1 MNNSTQELRR
11 AFIRYFELHGHQAV
25 PSSALIPQADPT
37 LLFTNAGMNQFK
49 RVFLGEDTRAYTRAV
64 TVQKCLR
71 AGGKHNDLE
80 NVGYTRR
87 HHTFFEMLGNF
98 SFGDY
103 FKEDAIQ
110 FGWEFLTQ
118 TVGLDKD
125 RMWVT
130 VFREDDEAD
139 RLWKKMGVSPSRIV
153 RCGEKDNFWQMG
165 DTGPC
170 GPCSELHFDQGP
182 SVPGDDCPNGEG
194 DRVIEIWNL
203 VFMQFNRDAAGTL
216 HPLPK
221 PSIDTGMGLERLAA
235 VAQGVY
241 SNYDSDV
248 FTPLLSAVAARAGVR
263 YGEKNQTDRS
273 MCVVADHLRAITF
286 LMADGI
292 LPSNE
297 GRGYVLRRILRR
309 AARHGRLLGIV
320 EPFLYELTAAVVSQ
334 MAGVYSEVR
343 SAAATIA
350 EATRGEEERF
360 VATLDYSLPIL
371 NEILAKKEVAAG
383 SAFILASTDAEATRS
398 EEERFVA
405 THDYSLPISKEI
417 LAKKEVS
424 AGSAPTLA
432 GTDAFKL
439 YDTYGLPFDLME
451 EACRERGIKLDTVGF
466 EQAIAEQ
473 RNRARKTG
481 GFVEEIARPA
491 VAELAR
497 RFGTTKFVGYER
509 LENESLVQA
518 ILIGDRLVKEA
529 AEGDEVEI
537 VLDVTP
543 FYAEG
548 GGQVGDQGV
557 LTGSDGQMEIT
568 ETTRPVPTVI
578 LHKGTVTKGRIREGE
593 QLRMIVNTTTRQDA
607 QRNHTATHLLHAA
620 LRDMLGPHV
629 KQYGS
634 LVGPNRLRFDFAHFR
649 PLSSRDVDEIETVVN
664 NEVRKNER
672 VATEVMSIQDAVAKG
687 ALAFFGDKYG
697 EQVRVVT
704 VESFSKELCGGTHC
718 RQTGDI
724 GLFRIMSETG
734 VAAGVRRIEAQTGSG
749 ALTHMKK
756 LETDIRELSDLLK
769 VGQSELVA
777 KTRKVMMQLKDKE
790 RELEELKLKMASGS
804 AVETTAKTIAGIQVH
819 VQRTDGLD
827 VNGMRALADQL
838 RDKLKSGVVALGA
851 ANDGKVSLLVV
862 VTKDLIARLKAGDLI
877 KEMAAEVGG
886 TGGGRPEMAQAG
898 GKDPARLDVALE
910 KVFGLVERL
919 LER

>member
-1 MNNSTQELRR
+1 MKNSTHELRQ
-11 AFIRYFELHGHQAV
+11 AFIRYFEQHGHQAV

-49 RVFLGEDTRAYTRAV
+49 RVFLGEETRAYKRAV

-103 FKEDAIQ
+103 FKEEAIQ

-118 TVGLDKD
+118 TAGLAKD

-130 VFREDDEAD
+130 VFRDDDEAD
-139 RLWKKMGVSPSRIV
+139 RLWKKIGVPASRIV

-165 DTGPC
+165 DIGPC
-170 GPCSELHFDQGP
+170 GPCSEIHFDQGP
-182 SVPGDDCPNGEG
+182 SVPGDNRPNGEG

-248 FTPLLSAVAARAGVR
+248 FTPLLSAVASRAGVR
-263 YGEKNQTDRS
+263 YGEQDTTDRS
-273 MCVVADHLRAITF
+273 MRVVADHLRAITF
-286 LMADGI
+286 LMADGV

-320 EPFLYELTAAVVSQ
+320 EPFLYELTAAVVNQ
-334 MAGVYSEVR
+334 MAGVYSEVQG
-343 SAAATIA
+343 AAATIA

-360 VATLDYSLPIL
+360 IATLDQGLPIL
-371 NEILAKKEVAAG
+371 NDMIAKARAAG
-383 SAFILASTDAEATRS
+383 QNVLTGAD
-398 EEERFVA
+398 V
-405 THDYSLPISKEI
+405 
-417 LAKKEVS
+417 
-424 AGSAPTLA
+424 
-432 GTDAFKL
+432 FKL
-439 YDTYGLPFDLME
+439 YDTYGFPMDLMG
-451 EACRERGIKLDTVGF
+451 EACREQKMTLDEKGF
-466 EQAIAEQ
+466 DQAIEEQ

-481 GFVEEIARPA
+481 GFEQESARPA

-497 RFGTTKFVGYER
+497 RLGTTKFIGYDR
-509 LENESLVQA
+509 LESESLVQA
-518 ILIGDRLVKEA
+518 ILKGDRLVKEA
-529 AEGDEVEI
+529 VEGDEVEL

-543 FYAEG
+543 FYPEG
-548 GGQVGDQGV
+548 GGQVGDQGIV
-557 LTGSDGQMEIT
+557 MGLDGRMEIK
-568 ETTRPVPTVI
+568 ETTRPVPTLI
-578 LHKGTVTKGRIREGE
+578 LHKGIVTKGRIREGE
-593 QLRMIVNTTTRQDA
+593 QLRLTVNATSRQDTA
-607 QRNHTATHLLHAA
+607 RNHTATHLVHAA

-649 PLSSRDVDEIETVVN
+649 PLSSRDIEEIETVVN
-664 NEVRKNER
+664 NEVRKNEQ
-672 VATEVMSIQDAVAKG
+672 VATEVMSIQAAVAKG

-718 RQTGDI
+718 QRTGDI
-724 GLFRIMSETG
+724 GLFSIVSETG

-749 ALTHMKK
+749 ALVHMKK
-756 LETDIRELSDLLK
+756 METDIRELSDLLK

-777 KTRKVMMQLKDKE
+777 KTRKVMTQLKDKE

-804 AVETTAKTIAGIQVH
+804 AGEATAKTVAGIQVH

-827 VNGMRALADQL
+827 VNGMRVLADQL

-851 ANDGKVSLLVV
+851 ATENGKVSLLVV
-862 VTKDLIARLKAGDLI
+862 VTKDLIGKLKAGDLI

-910 KVFGLVERL
+910 KVFGLVERMMG
-919 LER
+919 R

>member
-1 MNNSTQELRR
+1 MKNSTQELRQ
-11 AFIRYFELHGHQAV
+11 AFIRYFEQHGHQAV

-49 RVFLGEDTRAYTRAV
+49 RVFLGEETRVYKRAV

-118 TVGLDKD
+118 TVGLAKD

-130 VFREDDEAD
+130 IFRDDDEAD
-139 RLWKKMGVSPSRIV
+139 ELWQKVGVPASRIM

-182 SVPGDDCPNGEG
+182 SVPGDDRPNGEG

-216 HPLPK
+216 HPLPR

-263 YGEKNQTDRS
+263 YGEQDQTDRS
-273 MCVVADHLRAITF
+273 MRVVADHLRAITF
-286 LMADGI
+286 LMADGV

-320 EPFLYELTAAVVSQ
+320 EPFLYGLTEAVVSQ

-360 VATLDYSLPIL
+360 IATLDQGLPIL
-371 NEILAKKEVAAG
+371 NEMVAKARSTGNKVLTG
-383 SAFILASTDAEATRS
+383 SD
-398 EEERFVA
+398 V
-405 THDYSLPISKEI
+405 
-417 LAKKEVS
+417 
-424 AGSAPTLA
+424 
-432 GTDAFKL
+432 FKL
-439 YDTYGLPFDLME
+439 YDTYGFPMDLMG
-451 EACRERGIKLDTVGF
+451 EACREQGMTLDEAGF
-466 EQAIAEQ
+466 DQAIEEQ

-481 GFVEEIARPA
+481 GFVQEIARPS
-491 VAELAR
+491 VAELAGR
-497 RFGTTKFVGYER
+497 VGTTKFIGYDR
-509 LENESLVQA
+509 LESDSLLQA
-518 ILIGDRLVKEA
+518 ILKGDRLVKEA
-529 AEGDEVEI
+529 AEGDEVEL

-548 GGQVGDQGV
+548 GGQVGDRG
-557 LTGSDGQMEIT
+557 LLLGHDGQVEIT
-568 ETTRPVPTVI
+568 ETTRPAPTVI

-593 QLRMIVNTTTRQDA
+593 ALHMTVNATTRQDA

-620 LRDMLGPHV
+620 LRDLLGPHV

-724 GLFRIMSETG
+724 GLFRLVSETG

-749 ALTHMKK
+749 ALAKMKQ

-777 KTRKVMMQLKDKE
+777 KARKVMTQLRDKE
-790 RELEELKLKMASGS
+790 RELEEVKLKMAGGS
-804 AVETTAKTIAGIQVH
+804 AAEAMAKTIAGIQVH

-862 VTKDLIARLKAGDLI
+862 VTKDLIARLKAGDII

-898 GKDPARLDVALE
+898 GKDPARLDIALE
-910 KVFGLVERL
+910 KVFGLVERM

>member
-1 MNNSTQELRR
+1 MKNSAKDLRQ
-11 AFIRYFELHGHQAV
+11 AFIRYFEQQGHQAV

-49 RVFLGEDTRAYTRAV
+49 RVFLGEETRPYTRAV

-80 NVGYTRR
+80 NVGYTSR

-103 FKEDAIQ
+103 FKEDAIR
-110 FGWEFLTQ
+110 FGWEFLTH
-118 TVGLDKD
+118 TVGLAKD

-130 VFREDDEAD
+130 IFREDDEAD
-139 RLWKKMGVSPSRIV
+139 RLWKKMGVPASRIL
-153 RCGEKDNFWQMG
+153 RCDEKDNFWQMA

-170 GPCSELHFDQGP
+170 GPCSEIHFDQGP
-182 SVPGDDCPNGEG
+182 SVPGDDRPNGEG
-194 DRVIEIWNL
+194 DRIIEIWNL
-203 VFMQFNRDAAGTL
+203 VFMQYNRDASGKL
-216 HPLPK
+216 NPLPR

-235 VAQGVY
+235 VAQGVF
-241 SNYDSDV
+241 SNYDTDL
-248 FTPLLSAVAARAGVR
+248 FMPLLTVIAKRAGTQ
-263 YGEKNQTDRS
+263 YGKKDTADRS
-273 MCVVADHLRAITF
+273 MRVIADHLRAITF
-286 LMADGI
+286 LMADGV

-320 EPFLYELTAAVVSQ
+320 EPFLHELSVTVVDQ
-334 MAGVYSEVR
+334 MAGAYSEVR
-343 SAAATIA
+343 SAAGTIA

-360 VATLDYSLPIL
+360 IATLDQGLPIL
-371 NEILAKKEVAAG
+371 NEMIAK
-383 SAFILASTDAEATRS
+383 
-398 EEERFVA
+398 
-405 THDYSLPISKEI
+405 
-417 LAKKEVS
+417 AKNT
-424 AGSAPTLA
+424 AITPGA
-432 GTDAFKL
+432 GTLQLKGEDVFKL
-439 YDTYGLPFDLME
+439 YDTYGFPIDLIG
-451 EACRERGIKLDTVGF
+451 EACREQGMIMDEKGF
-466 EQAIAEQ
+466 NQAIEEQ

-481 GFVEEIARPA
+481 GFEQETARPA
-491 VAELAR
+491 VAELAGR
-497 RFGTTKFVGYER
+497 VGATTFIGYER
-509 LENESLVQA
+509 LETDSVLRA
-518 ILIGDRLVKEA
+518 ILKGERMVKEA
-529 AEGDEVEI
+529 VEGDEVE
-537 VLDVTP
+537 VALDVTP

-557 LTGSDGQMEIT
+557 LVGPEGRVEIK
-568 ETTRPVPTVI
+568 ETTRPVPTLI
-578 LHKGTVTKGRIREGE
+578 LHKGTVSKGRIREGE
-593 QLRMIVNTTTRQDA
+593 QLHMTVNATTRHDA
-607 QRNHTATHLLHAA
+607 ARNHTATHLVHAA

-649 PLSSRDVDEIETVVN
+649 PLSSRDIDDIETTVN
-664 NEVRKNER
+664 NEVRKNEAVR
-672 VATEVMSIQDAVAKG
+672 AEVMSIQDAVAKG

-718 RQTGDI
+718 QHTGEI
-724 GLFRIMSETG
+724 GLFRIVSETG

-749 ALTHMKK
+749 AFALMKK
-756 LETDIRELSDLLK
+756 LEADIREMSDLLK

-790 RELEELKLKMASGS
+790 RELEELKLKMASES
-804 AVETTAKTIAGIQVH
+804 AVASTAKTIAGVQVH

-851 ANDGKVSLLVV
+851 ATDDGKVSLLVV
-862 VTKDLIARLKAGDLI
+862 VTKDLVGKLKAGDLI
-877 KEMAAEVGG
+877 KVMAAEVGG

-898 GKDPARLDVALE
+898 GKDPSRLDASLE
-910 KVFGLVERL
+910 KVFGLVETTLQRYTHG
-919 LER
+919 

>member
-1 MNNSTQELRR
+1 MKNSTQELRQ
-11 AFIRYFELHGHQAV
+11 AFIRYFEQHGHQAV

-49 RVFLGEDTRAYTRAV
+49 RVFLGEETRAYRRAV

-103 FKEDAIQ
+103 FKEDAIT

-118 TVGLDKD
+118 TVGLAKD

-130 VFREDDEAD
+130 IFRDDDEAD
-139 RLWKKMGVSPSRIV
+139 QLWKKVGVPASRIV
-153 RCGEKDNFWQMG
+153 RCDEKDNFWQMG

-182 SVPGDDCPNGEG
+182 SVPGDDRPNGEG

-203 VFMQFNRDAAGTL
+203 VFMQFNRDAGGKR

-248 FTPLLSAVAARAGVR
+248 FTPLLSAVASRAGVR
-263 YGEKNQTDRS
+263 YGENDQTDRS
-273 MCVVADHLRAITF
+273 MRVVADHLRAITF
-286 LMADGI
+286 LMADGV

-320 EPFLYELTAAVVSQ
+320 EPFLHELTAVVVNQ

-343 SAAATIA
+343 SAAATIT

-360 VATLDYSLPIL
+360 IATLDQGLPIL
-371 NEILAKKEVAAG
+371 NDMIAKARAAG
-383 SAFILASTDAEATRS
+383 GKVLTGPD
-398 EEERFVA
+398 V
-405 THDYSLPISKEI
+405 
-417 LAKKEVS
+417 
-424 AGSAPTLA
+424 
-432 GTDAFKL
+432 FKL
-439 YDTYGLPFDLME
+439 YDTYGFPIDLIG
-451 EACRERGIKLDTVGF
+451 EACREQGMTLDEAGF
-466 EQAIAEQ
+466 DQAIEEQ

-481 GFVEEIARPA
+481 GFEQETARPA
-491 VAELAR
+491 VTELAGR
-497 RFGTTKFVGYER
+497 IGATKFIGYDR
-509 LENESLVQA
+509 LESESLVLA
-518 ILIGDRLVKEA
+518 ILKGDRLAKEA
-529 AEGDEVEI
+529 TEGDEVEI

-548 GGQVGDQGV
+548 GGQVGDRGV
-557 LTGSDGQMEIT
+557 LIGHDGRVEIK
-568 ETTRPVPTVI
+568 ETTRPAPSVI
-578 LHKGTVTKGRIREGE
+578 LHKGTVSKGRIREGD
-593 QLRMIVNTTTRQDA
+593 QLHMTVNATTRQDA
-607 QRNHTATHLLHAA
+607 QRNHTATHLVHAA

-649 PLSSRDVDEIETVVN
+649 PLSSRDIDDIETTVNDEI
-664 NEVRKNER
+664 RKNEQVR
-672 VATEVMSIQDAVAKG
+672 TEVMSIQDAVAKG

-718 RQTGDI
+718 RHTGDI
-724 GLFRIMSETG
+724 GLFRIVSETG

-749 ALTHMKK
+749 AFALMKK
-756 LETDIRELSDLLK
+756 LEADIRELSDLLK
-769 VGQSELVA
+769 VGQSELVS
-777 KTRKVMMQLKDKE
+777 KTRKVMEQLKDKE
-790 RELEELKLKMASGS
+790 RALEGLQLKMAAGS
-804 AVETTAKTIAGIQVH
+804 MAPSKAQTIAGVQVH

-851 ANDGKVSLLVV
+851 ANEGKVSLLVV

-898 GKDPARLDVALE
+898 GKDPAKLDAALE
-910 KVFGLVERL
+910 KVFGLVERML
-919 LER
+919 QRYTNGG

>member
-1 MNNSTQELRR
+1 MKNSTQELRQ
-11 AFIRYFELHGHQAV
+11 AFIRYFEQHGHQAV

-49 RVFLGEDTRAYTRAV
+49 RVFLGEETRAYKRAV

-118 TVGLDKD
+118 TVGLAKD

-130 VFREDDEAD
+130 IFRDDDEAD
-139 RLWKKMGVSPSRIV
+139 ELWQKVGVSPSRIV

-182 SVPGDDCPNGEG
+182 SVPGDDRPNGEG

-216 HPLPK
+216 HPLPR

-248 FTPLLSAVAARAGVR
+248 FTPLLSAVAGRAGIR
-263 YGEKNQTDRS
+263 YGEQDQTDRS
-273 MCVVADHLRAITF
+273 MRVVADHLRAITF
-286 LMADGI
+286 LMADGV

-320 EPFLYELTAAVVSQ
+320 EPFLYGLTEAVVSQ

-343 SAAATIA
+343 GAAATIV

-360 VATLDYSLPIL
+360 IATLDQGLPIL
-371 NEILAKKEVAAG
+371 NEMIAQARSTGNKVLAG
-383 SAFILASTDAEATRS
+383 SD
-398 EEERFVA
+398 V
-405 THDYSLPISKEI
+405 
-417 LAKKEVS
+417 
-424 AGSAPTLA
+424 
-432 GTDAFKL
+432 FKL
-439 YDTYGLPFDLME
+439 YDTYGFPIDLMG
-451 EACRERGIKLDTVGF
+451 EACREQGITLDEVGF
-466 EQAIAEQ
+466 DQAIEEQ

-481 GFVEEIARPA
+481 GFVQEIARPA
-491 VAELAR
+491 VAELAGR
-497 RFGTTKFVGYER
+497 VGTTKFIGYDR
-509 LENESLVQA
+509 LESESLVQA
-518 ILIGDRLVKEA
+518 ILKGDRLVKEA

-548 GGQVGDQGV
+548 GGQVGDRG
-557 LTGSDGQMEIT
+557 LLLGHDGQVEIT
-568 ETTRPVPTVI
+568 ETTRPAPTVI

-593 QLRMIVNTTTRQDA
+593 ALHMTVNATTRQDA

-620 LRDMLGPHV
+620 LRDLLGPHV

-724 GLFRIMSETG
+724 GLFRLVSETG

-749 ALTHMKK
+749 ALAQMKQ

-777 KTRKVMMQLKDKE
+777 KARKVMTQLKDKE
-790 RELEELKLKMASGS
+790 RELEEVKLKMAGGS
-804 AVETTAKTIAGIQVH
+804 AAEAMAKTIAGIQVH

-862 VTKDLIARLKAGDLI
+862 VTKDLIGRLKAGDLI

-898 GKDPARLDVALE
+898 GKDPARLDIALE
-910 KVFGLVERL
+910 KVFGLVERM

>member
-49 RVFLGEDTRAYTRAV
+49 RVFLGEDTRAYKRAV

-118 TVGLDKD
+118 TVGLAKD

-130 VFREDDEAD
+130 IYRDDDEAD
-139 RLWKKMGVSPSRIV
+139 QLWKKVGVPASRIV

-182 SVPGDDCPNGEG
+182 SVPGDDRPNGEG

-241 SNYDSDV
+241 SNYDGDV

-263 YGEKNQTDRS
+263 YGGDNITDRS
-273 MCVVADHLRAITF
+273 MRVVADHLRAITF
-286 LMADGI
+286 LMADGV

-320 EPFLYELTAAVVSQ
+320 EPFLYELTAAVVNQ

-343 SAAATIA
+343 GAAATIA

-360 VATLDYSLPIL
+360 IATLDQGLPIL
-371 NEILAKKEVAAG
+371 NEMMAKTSLAG
-383 SAFILASTDAEATRS
+383 SKVLSGS
-398 EEERFVA
+398 EV
-405 THDYSLPISKEI
+405 
-417 LAKKEVS
+417 
-424 AGSAPTLA
+424 
-432 GTDAFKL
+432 FKL
-439 YDTYGLPFDLME
+439 YDTYGFPMDLMA
-451 EACRERGIKLDTVGF
+451 EACREQGMTLDEAGF
-466 EQAIAEQ
+466 DQAIEEQ

-481 GFVEEIARPA
+481 GFEQETTRPA
-491 VAELAR
+491 VSELAGR
-497 RFGTTKFVGYER
+497 VGATKFVGYDR
-509 LENESLVQA
+509 LESESLVQA
-518 ILIGDRLVKEA
+518 ILKGDRLVKEA
-529 AEGDEVEI
+529 AEGDEVEL

-548 GGQVGDQGV
+548 GGQVGDQGI
-557 LTGSDGQMEIT
+557 LTGRDGQVKIT
-568 ETTRPVPTVI
+568 ETMRPAPTVI

-593 QLRMIVNTTTRQDA
+593 QLHMTVNATTRHDA

-724 GLFRIMSETG
+724 GLFRIVSETG

-756 LETDIRELSDLLK
+756 LETDVRELSDLLK
-769 VGQSELVA
+769 VGQSELAA
-777 KTRKVMMQLKDKE
+777 KTRKILMQLKDKE
-790 RELEELKLKMASGS
+790 RELEELKLKMAGGS
-804 AVETTAKTIAGIQVH
+804 AVDATVKMVAGIQVH

-851 ANDGKVSLLVV
+851 ANEGKVSLLVI
-862 VTKDLIARLKAGDLI
+862 VTKNLTDRLKAGDLI

>member
-1 MNNSTQELRR
+1 MKNSTQELRQ
-11 AFIRYFELHGHQAV
+11 AFIRYFEQHSHQAV

-49 RVFLGEDTRAYTRAV
+49 RVFLGEETRAYRRAV

-103 FKEDAIQ
+103 FKDEAIR

-118 TVGLDKD
+118 TVGLAKD

-130 VFREDDEAD
+130 IFRDDDEAD
-139 RLWKKMGVSPSRIV
+139 QLWKKVGVPASRIV

-182 SVPGDDCPNGEG
+182 SVPGDDRPNGEG

-248 FTPLLSAVAARAGVR
+248 FTPLLSAVGIRAGVQ
-263 YGEKNQTDRS
+263 YGKNEATDRS
-273 MCVVADHLRAITF
+273 MRVVADHLRAITF
-286 LMADGI
+286 LMADGV

-320 EPFLYELTAAVVSQ
+320 EPFLHELTAAVVSQ
-334 MAGVYSEVR
+334 MGEAYSEVR
-343 SAAATIA
+343 GAAATIA
-350 EATRGEEERF
+350 EATKGEEERF
-360 VATLDYSLPIL
+360 ISTLDQGLPIL
-371 NEILAKKEVAAG
+371 NEMIVKARAAG
-383 SAFILASTDAEATRS
+383 QSVLTGAD
-398 EEERFVA
+398 V
-405 THDYSLPISKEI
+405 
-417 LAKKEVS
+417 
-424 AGSAPTLA
+424 
-432 GTDAFKL
+432 FKL
-439 YDTYGLPFDLME
+439 YDTYGFPMDLMG
-451 EACRERGIKLDTVGF
+451 EACREQGMALDEAGF
-466 EQAIAEQ
+466 DQAIEEQ

-481 GFVEEIARPA
+481 GFEQETARPA
-491 VAELAR
+491 VAELAG
-497 RFGTTKFVGYER
+497 RFGATKFIGYDR
-509 LENESLVQA
+509 LESESLVQA
-518 ILIGDRLVKEA
+518 ILKGDRLVKEA
-529 AEGDEVEI
+529 TEGDEVEV

-548 GGQVGDQGV
+548 GGQVGDRGI
-557 LTGSDGQMEIT
+557 LAGHDGQVEIK
-568 ETTRPVPTVI
+568 ETTRPVPTLI

-593 QLRMIVNTTTRQDA
+593 ALRLTVNATTRQDA
-607 QRNHTATHLLHAA
+607 QRNHTATHLVHAA
-620 LRDMLGPHV
+620 LRDLLGPHV

-649 PLSSRDVDEIETVVN
+649 PLSSRDIDDIETVVN

-718 RQTGDI
+718 QRTGDI
-724 GLFRIMSETG
+724 GLFRIVSETG
-734 VAAGVRRIEAQTGSG
+734 VAAGVRRLEAQTGSG
-749 ALTHMKK
+749 ALAHMKK
-756 LETDIRELSDLLK
+756 LETDIRDLSDLLK

-777 KTRKVMMQLKDKE
+777 KTRKVMTQLKDKE

-804 AVETTAKTIAGIQVH
+804 AAEATAKTIAGIQVH

-827 VNGMRALADQL
+827 ANGMRALADQL

-851 ANDGKVSLLVV
+851 ATGDGKVSLLVV
-862 VTKDLIARLKAGDLI
+862 VTKDLTGKLKAGDLI
-877 KEMAAEVGG
+877 KELASEVGG

-898 GKDPARLDVALE
+898 GKDPSKLDGALE
-910 KVFGLVERL
+910 KVFGLVERQ

>member
-1 MNNSTQELRR
+1 MKNSAQQLRQ
-11 AFIRYFELHGHQAV
+11 AFVGYFEQQGHQAV

-49 RVFLGEDTRAYTRAV
+49 RVFLGEETRPYKRAV

-103 FKEDAIQ
+103 FKEDAIK

-118 TVGLDKD
+118 TAGLAKD

-130 VFREDDEAD
+130 IFREDDDAD
-139 RLWKKMGVSPSRIV
+139 RLWKKIGVPASRIV
-153 RCGEKDNFWQMG
+153 RCEEKDNFWQMA

-170 GPCSELHFDQGP
+170 GPCSEIHFDQGP
-182 SVPGDDCPNGEG
+182 SVPGDDRPNGQG

-203 VFMQFNRDAAGTL
+203 VFMQFNRDVSGKL

-235 VAQGVY
+235 VAQGVF
-241 SNYDSDV
+241 SNYDSDL
-248 FTPLLSAVAARAGVR
+248 FMPLLTVIAKRAGTQ
-263 YGEKNQTDRS
+263 YGKTDTVDRS
-273 MCVVADHLRAITF
+273 MRVIADHLRAITF
-286 LMADGI
+286 LMADGV

-320 EPFLYELTAAVVSQ
+320 EPFLHELTATVVDQ
-334 MAGVYSEVR
+334 MSGAYSEVR
-343 SAAATIA
+343 SAAGTIA
-350 EATRGEEERF
+350 EATQGEEERF
-360 VATLDYSLPIL
+360 IATLDQGLPIL
-371 NEILAKKEVAAG
+371 NDMIAK
-383 SAFILASTDAEATRS
+383 TRS
-398 EEERFVA
+398 
-405 THDYSLPISKEI
+405 
-417 LAKKEVS
+417 
-424 AGSAPTLA
+424 AGQKVLS
-432 GTDAFKL
+432 GTDVFKL
-439 YDTYGLPFDLME
+439 YDTYGFPLDLIG
-451 EACRERGIKLDTVGF
+451 EACREQNMIVDEKGF
-466 EQAIAEQ
+466 DQAIEEQ

-481 GFVEEIARPA
+481 GFEQETARPA
-491 VAELAR
+491 VTELAGR
-497 RFGTTKFVGYER
+497 VGATKFIGYDR
-509 LENESLVQA
+509 LETDSLLHA
-518 ILIGDRLVKEA
+518 ILKSERMVKEA
-529 AEGDEVEI
+529 VEGDEVEV

-557 LTGSDGQMEIT
+557 LVGPEGRVEIK
-568 ETTRPVPTVI
+568 ETTRPVPTLI
-578 LHKGTVTKGRIREGE
+578 LHKGTVSKGRIREGE
-593 QLRMIVNTTTRQDA
+593 QLHLTVNATTRRDA
-607 QRNHTATHLLHAA
+607 ARNHTATHLVHAA
-620 LRDMLGPHV
+620 LREMLGPHV

-649 PLSSRDVDEIETVVN
+649 PLSSRDIDDIEMMVN
-664 NEVRKNER
+664 DEVRKNEK
-672 VATEVMSIQDAVAKG
+672 VQTEVMSIQDAVAKG

-718 RQTGDI
+718 RHTGEI
-724 GLFRIMSETG
+724 GLFRIVSETG
-734 VAAGVRRIEAQTGSG
+734 VAAGVRRIEAQTGNG
-749 ALTHMKK
+749 AFALMKK
-756 LETDIRELSDLLK
+756 LEADVRELSELLK
-769 VGQSELVA
+769 VNQSELVA
-777 KTRKVMMQLKDKE
+777 KTRKVMSQLKDKE

-804 AVETTAKTIAGIQVH
+804 AVASTAKTIAGVQVH
-819 VQRTDGLD
+819 VQRADGLD
-827 VNGMRALADQL
+827 VTGMRTLADQL

-851 ANDGKVSLLVV
+851 ATDDGKVSLLVV
-862 VTKDLIARLKAGDLI
+862 VTKDLIGKLKAGDLI
-877 KEMAAEVGG
+877 KVMAAEVGG

-898 GKDPARLDVALE
+898 GKDPSRLDTALE
-910 KVFGLVERL
+910 KVFGLVENSLQR
-919 LER
+919 

>member
-1 MNNSTQELRR
+1 MRAEGGMKNSTQELRQ
-11 AFIRYFELHGHQAV
+11 AFIRYFEQHGHQAV

-49 RVFLGEDTRAYTRAV
+49 RVFLGEETRAYKRAV

-71 AGGKHNDLE
+71 VGGKHNDLE

-110 FGWEFLTQ
+110 FSWEFLTR
-118 TVGLDKD
+118 TVGLARD

-130 VFREDDEAD
+130 IFRDDDEAD
-139 RLWKKMGVSPSRIV
+139 LLWKKVGVPSSRIM
-153 RCGEKDNFWQMG
+153 RYGEKDNFWQMG

-182 SVPGDDCPNGEG
+182 SVPGDDRPNGEG
-194 DRVIEIWNL
+194 DRVVEIWNL
-203 VFMQFNRDAAGTL
+203 VFMQFNRDAGEKL

-248 FTPLLSAVAARAGVR
+248 FTPLLNAVATRAGVR
-263 YGEKNQTDRS
+263 YGEKDTTDRS
-273 MCVVADHLRAITF
+273 MRVVADHLRAITF
-286 LMADGI
+286 LMADGV

-309 AARHGRLLGIV
+309 AARHGRLLGIG
-320 EPFLYELTAAVVSQ
+320 EPFLHELTPAVVNQ
-334 MAGVYSEVR
+334 MAGVYSEIR
-343 SAAATIA
+343 GAAATIA

-360 VATLDYSLPIL
+360 IATLDQGLPIL
-371 NEILAKKEVAAG
+371 NEMIAK
-383 SAFILASTDAEATRS
+383 SR
-398 EEERFVA
+398 
-405 THDYSLPISKEI
+405 
-417 LAKKEVS
+417 S
-424 AGSAPTLA
+424 AGSKVLTGP
-432 GTDAFKL
+432 DVFKL
-439 YDTYGLPFDLME
+439 YDTYGFPMDLMG
-451 EACRERGIKLDTVGF
+451 EACREYGMTLDEAGF
-466 EQAIAEQ
+466 DQAIEEQ

-481 GFVEEIARPA
+481 GFEQETARPA
-491 VAELAR
+491 VAELAGR
-497 RFGTTKFVGYER
+497 VGTTKFIGYDR
-509 LENESLVQA
+509 LETDSVVQA
-518 ILIGDRLVKEA
+518 ILKGERMVKEA
-529 AEGDEVEI
+529 VEGDEVE
-537 VLDVTP
+537 VALDVTP

-557 LTGSDGQMEIT
+557 LVGVDGRIDIK
-568 ETTRPVPTVI
+568 ETTRPVPTLI
-578 LHKGTVTKGRIREGE
+578 LHKGVVSKGRIREGE
-593 QLRMIVNTTTRQDA
+593 ELRMTVNATTRQDT

-649 PLSSRDVDEIETVVN
+649 PLSSRDADEIETVVN

-718 RQTGDI
+718 QHTGDI
-724 GLFRIMSETG
+724 GLFRIVSETG

-749 ALTHMKK
+749 ALAHMKK

-777 KTRKVMMQLKDKE
+777 KTRKVMTQLKDKE
-790 RELEELKLKMASGS
+790 RELEELKLKMATGS

-851 ANDGKVSLLVV
+851 AAEDGKVSLLVV
-862 VTKDLIARLKAGDLI
+862 VTKDLIGKLNAGDLI
-877 KEMAAEVGG
+877 KVMAAEVGG

-898 GKDPARLDVALE
+898 GKNPAMLDVALE
-910 KVFGLVERL
+910 KVFGLVERML
-919 LER
+919 QRYTDAG

>member
-1 MNNSTQELRR
+1 MKNSTQELRR
-11 AFIRYFELHGHQAV
+11 AFIRYFEQQGHQAV

-49 RVFLGEDTRAYTRAV
+49 RVFLGEETRAYKRAV

-103 FKEDAIQ
+103 FKEDAIT

-118 TVGLDKD
+118 TVGLAKD

-130 VFREDDEAD
+130 IFRDDDEAD
-139 RLWKKMGVSPSRIV
+139 QLWKKVGVPASRIM
-153 RCGEKDNFWQMG
+153 RCDEKDNFWQMG

-182 SVPGDDCPNGEG
+182 SVPGDDRPNGAG

-203 VFMQFNRDAAGTL
+203 VFMQFNRDAAGKL
-216 HPLPK
+216 HPLPR

-248 FTPLLSAVAARAGVR
+248 FTPLLSAVTTRAGVR
-263 YGEKNQTDRS
+263 YGEHDTTDRS
-273 MCVVADHLRAITF
+273 MRVVADHLRAITF
-286 LMADGI
+286 LMADGV

-320 EPFLYELTAAVVSQ
+320 EPFLYELTTAVVNQ
-334 MAGVYSEVR
+334 MAGAYSEIR
-343 SAAATIA
+343 GAAATIA

-360 VATLDYSLPIL
+360 IATLDQGLPIL
-371 NEILAKKEVAAG
+371 NDMIAK
-383 SAFILASTDAEATRS
+383 SR
-398 EEERFVA
+398 
-405 THDYSLPISKEI
+405 
-417 LAKKEVS
+417 S
-424 AGSAPTLA
+424 AGSKVLTGP
-432 GTDAFKL
+432 DVFKL
-439 YDTYGLPFDLME
+439 YDTYGFPMDLMG
-451 EACRERGIKLDTVGF
+451 EACREQGMTLDEAGF
-466 EQAIAEQ
+466 DQAIEEQ

-481 GFVEEIARPA
+481 GFEQETARPA
-491 VAELAR
+491 VAELA
-497 RFGTTKFVGYER
+497 GQVGATKFVGYDR
-509 LENESLVQA
+509 LETDSVLKA
-518 ILIGDRLVKEA
+518 ILKGERMVKEA
-529 AEGDEVEI
+529 VEGDEVE
-537 VLDVTP
+537 VALDVTP

-548 GGQVGDQGV
+548 GGQVGDQGLLV
-557 LTGSDGQMEIT
+557 GVDGRVDIK
-568 ETTRPVPTVI
+568 ETTRPVPTLI
-578 LHKGTVTKGRIREGE
+578 LHKGVVSKGRIREGE
-593 QLRMIVNTTTRQDA
+593 QLRMTVNATTRQDT
-607 QRNHTATHLLHAA
+607 QRNHTATHLLHAS
-620 LRDMLGPHV
+620 LRDLLGPHV

-649 PLSSRDVDEIETVVN
+649 PLSSRDADEIETVVN

-724 GLFRIMSETG
+724 GLFRIVSETG

-749 ALTHMKK
+749 ALAHMKK

-777 KTRKVMMQLKDKE
+777 KTRKVMTQLKDKE
-790 RELEELKLKMASGS
+790 RELEELKLKMAGDS
-804 AVETTAKTIAGIQVH
+804 AVEATAKTISGVRVH

-862 VTKDLIARLKAGDLI
+862 VTKDLITRLKAGDLI

-910 KVFGLVERL
+910 KVFGLVERML
-919 LER
+919 QRYTDAG